1 MLVTISIQY
10 WCIIK
15 VYDLSRFPE
24 FLANRSSFLFRTP
37 LKARICIQLSGLLV
51 LFLVVAAPPDYL
63 VCDDLGSFEV
73 CWSGMLWDA
82 PQLEFVL
89 CFLLFILEW
98 WAFGRSHRPS
108 ALLITSREGHVKSAW
123 LHCLD
128 LNHLAKVMLDR
139 FLCWKLILSSMFPYC
154 GLWGR
159 KPLCVANRQVEGSY
173 APTHEGRVSIVHM
186 LLEILLHRS
195 VSFI

>member
-1 MLVTISIQY
+1 MLHPVVWSPGALPGRGST
-10 WCIIK
+10 
-15 VYDLSRFPE
+15 SRLPC
-24 FLANRSSFLFRTP
+24 LWWP
-37 LKARICIQLSGLLV
+37 WQLWG
-51 LFLVVAAPPDYL
+51 A
-63 VCDDLGSFEV
+63 
-73 CWSGMLWDA
+73 LWDA
-82 PQLEFVL
+82 PQLEFGL

-108 ALLITSREGHVKSAW
+108 ALLITSHEGHVKSAC

-128 LNHLAKVMLDR
+128 FNYLAKVMLDR
-139 FLCWKLILSSMFPYC
+139 FLCWKLILSPMFPYC

-173 APTHEGRVSIVHM
+173 AAIHEGRVSIVHM